1 MSYNNELI
9 NYNIE
14 YNSNIIE
21 ICDDEIIEIDNM
33 LAGFIYVKKNWRWK
47 RKYFVI
53 CNTSFEYWKSNK
65 DTRNGRKR
73 VKEKYFDFDR
83 NLDISCLRKIIYKNK
98 IAWIFKVYKNDKL
111 LRSFLSFNQKI
122 NDVYKKMKNGIYLLN
137 D

>member
-1 MSYNNELI
+1 MSYNDELI

-33 LAGFIYVKKNWRWK
+33 LAGFIYVKKNWIWK

-53 CNTSFEYWKSNK
+53 CNSSFEYWKCNK
-65 DTRNGRKR
+65 DTKNGRKR
-73 VKEKYFDFDR
+73 VKEKYFDFDN
-83 NLDISCLRKIIYKNK
+83 NLDLSCIRKIIYKNK

-122 NDVYKKMKNGIYLLN
+122 NDVYEKMKNGIYLLN
-137 D
+137 N